1 MTIRSKQENSISRTE
16 LRLRARS
23 KIVGYLRAP
32 FTIRMEKYTM
42 VVWIRTTEDM
52 DLGRTSTRTE
62 TNMRGNGSGD
72 REGEKAS

>member
-1 MTIRSKQENSISRTE
+1 
-16 LRLRARS
+16 
-23 KIVGYLRAP
+23 
-32 FTIRMEKYTM
+32 M

-52 DLGRTSTRTE
+52 DLGHTSTRTE